1 MKIILNFSTSF
12 QKLVRETLKVMI
24 FCLYFS
30 MMEMISFNFYE
41 HIVKENFACG
51 SYYLTFVLRR
61 KAIQSSNDVRNMDL
75 VQDTAIN

>member
-12 QKLVRETLKVMI
+12 QKLVRGTIKVTI

-30 MMEMISFNFYE
+30 IMEMISFNFYE
-41 HIVKENFACG
+41 HIVKDKSCG

-61 KAIQSSNDVRNMDL
+61 KAIQSSNDVRNTDL
-75 VQDTAIN
+75 VQETAIN